1 MELEHPLWM
10 WTVFVVS
17 VLVLLAFDLGVL
29 HKKPRE
35 IKVREALRLSGFYIL
50 IALAFNLWIF
60 FSLGQQ
66 SGYEF
71 FVGYVIEKSLSI
83 DNIFVFVLIFGHFA
97 IPPKSQHRVIFW
109 GIIGAILMRAV
120 MILLGA
126 ELIHEFDAILYVF
139 GAFLIYSGIKM
150 LIVADKEPDIEN
162 NSLLRFMRKRFR
174 VADTFSGEKFFVR
187 KDGVRYMTPL
197 FVVLIL
203 IQVSDVVFAVDS
215 IPAIFAVTTDSFIV
229 LTSNIFAILGLRA
242 LYFALAA
249 IIHRFHYL
257 KYGLSLILVFIG
269 TKMVVNHYMDA
280 KIISTELS
288 LVVTLVLLGV
298 SVGVSLLKSPSTPSH
313 S

>member
-10 WTVFVVS
+10 WAVFVVS
-17 VLVLLAFDLGVL
+17 VVVLLAFDLGVL

-35 IKVREALRLSGFYIL
+35 IKVREALMLSGFYIL
-50 IALAFNLWIF
+50 IALAFNLWVF

-109 GIIGAILMRAV
+109 GIIGAILLRAA
-120 MILLGA
+120 MIMLGA

-162 NSLLRFMRKRFR
+162 NPLLRFMRKRFR
-174 VADTFSGEKFFVR
+174 VADQFSGEKFFIR
-187 KDGVRYMTPL
+187 QNGVRYMTPL
-197 FVVLIL
+197 FVVLML

-269 TKMVVNHYMDA
+269 SKMVVNHYMDA

-288 LVVTLVLLGV
+288 LVVTLALLGL
-298 SVGVSLLKSPSTPSH
+298 SIGVSLLKSPSSTSH